1 MTNLSPH
8 SHEPLG
14 QEIVSMARARALTLL
29 DVIQAVSDVA
39 ENDQAI
45 IATVVHL
52 ISGGQVRLGDEAI
65 EAIKHLVATMDEA
78 A

>member
-14 QEIVSMARARALTLL
+14 QEIVSMARSRALTIL
-29 DVIQAVSDVA
+29 DVIQAVSEVA

-45 IATVVHL
+45 IATEVLL
-52 ISGGQVRLGDEAI
+52 ISGGQVRLGGEAI
-65 EAIKHLVATMDEA
+65 EAIKHFVATMDEA

>member
-14 QEIVSMARARALTLL
+14 HEIVSMARSRALTLL

-65 EAIKHLVATMDEA
+65 EVIKHLVATMDEA

>member
-1 MTNLSPH
+1 
-8 SHEPLG
+8 
-14 QEIVSMARARALTLL
+14 MARSHALTLL
-29 DVIQAVSDVA
+29 DIIQAVSDMA

-65 EAIKHLVATMDEA
+65 EAIMHFVATMDEA

>member
-14 QEIVSMARARALTLL
+14 QEIVSMVRSRALTLL
-29 DVIQAVSDVA
+29 DVIQAVSEVA

-52 ISGGQVRLGDEAI
+52 ISGGQVRLGGEAI
-65 EAIKHLVATMDEA
+65 EAIKHFVATMDEA

>member
-14 QEIVSMARARALTLL
+14 QEIVSMVRSRALTIL
-29 DVIQAVSDVA
+29 DVIQAVSEVA

-52 ISGGQVRLGDEAI
+52 ISGGQVRLGGEAI
-65 EAIKHLVATMDEA
+65 EAIKHFVATMDEA

>member
-14 QEIVSMARARALTLL
+14 QEIVSMARSRALTLL

-52 ISGGQVRLGDEAI
+52 ISGGQVRLGGEAI
-65 EAIKHLVATMDEA
+65 EAIKHFVATMDEA

>member
-14 QEIVSMARARALTLL
+14 QEIVSMARSRALTLL

-39 ENDQAI
+39 ENDQEI

-52 ISGGQVRLGDEAI
+52 ISGGQVRLGDEGI

>member
-1 MTNLSPH
+1 
-8 SHEPLG
+8 
-14 QEIVSMARARALTLL
+14 MARSRALTLL
-29 DVIQAVSDVA
+29 DVIRAVSDVA
-39 ENDQAI
+39 ENDQEI

-65 EAIKHLVATMDEA
+65 ETIKHLMATMDEA

>member
-1 MTNLSPH
+1 MVRS
-8 SHEPLG
+8 
-14 QEIVSMARARALTLL
+14 RALTIL
-29 DVIQAVSDVA
+29 DVIQAVSEVA

-65 EAIKHLVATMDEA
+65 EVIKHLVATMDQA